1 MYTETTMSPYREH
14 SAMRHYHE
22 VGVEA
27 QVADA
32 TPHRLVQM
40 LLDGAVARVASAKGA
55 MEAGE
60 TVRKAEL
67 IGRVIDIVAHLRA
80 ALDAEAGGDLAANLD
95 ALYEYMG
102 RRLLEANLRD
112 EPALLDEVSSLLRE
126 LQSGW
131 RAIADTIG
139 SAAAG
144 VTDGH

>member
-1 MYTETTMSPYREH
+1 MNPYRER
-14 SAMRHYHE
+14 SALRHYHE

-40 LLDGAVARVASAKGA
+40 LLDGAAARVAAAKGA

-60 TVRKAEL
+60 TARKAEL

-80 ALDAEAGGDLAANLD
+80 ALDHDAGGDLAANLQ
-95 ALYEYMG
+95 ALYDYME
-102 RRLLEANLRD
+102 RRLLEANLRND
-112 EPALLDEVSSLLRE
+112 PALLDEVASLLRE

-131 RAIADTIG
+131 SAIAETVDA
-139 SAAAG
+139 SAEQAA
-144 VTDGH
+144 DGA

>member
-1 MYTETTMSPYREH
+1 MAPYREH
-14 SAMRHYHE
+14 SAMRHYHQ

-40 LLDGAVARVASAKGA
+40 LLDGAVARLAAAKGA

-60 TVRKAEL
+60 TARKAEL

-80 ALDAEAGGDLAANLD
+80 ALDRDAGGELAANLD
-95 ALYEYMG
+95 ALYEYME

-112 EPALLDEVSSLLRE
+112 EPALLDEVSSLLKE

-131 RAIADTIG
+131 RAIAETVD
-139 SAAAG
+139 AAPGLGASER
-144 VTDGH
+144 

>member
-1 MYTETTMSPYREH
+1 MGPYRER

-22 VGVEA
+22 IGVEA

-40 LLDGAVARVASAKGA
+40 LLDGAAARVAAAKGA

-60 TVRKAEL
+60 TARKAEL

-80 ALDAEAGGDLAANLD
+80 ALDADAGGELAANLD
-95 ALYEYMG
+95 ALYEYME
-102 RRLLEANLRD
+102 RRLLEANLRN
-112 EPALLDEVSSLLRE
+112 EPALLDEVSSLLKE

-131 RAIADTIG
+131 RAIADTVDAA
-139 SAAAG
+139 SARTA
-144 VTDGH
+144 DEH